1 VYVPFAQIPMMLGH
15 VVVRTER
22 DPLVLASAL
31 RDAVATVD
39 PLQRVG
45 PLTTLDDLVSST
57 QRPWRFN
64 MALAVLLG
72 AVGTVLA
79 SVALFGTVAHGVTER
94 TREIGVRRALG
105 ATSANVMG
113 VVSRDAMG
121 AAIVGAGIG
130 AAGAPTAA
138 PAAVRGDP
146 E

>member
-1 VYVPFAQIPMMLGH
+1 
-15 VVVRTER
+15 
-22 DPLVLASAL
+22 
-31 RDAVATVD
+31 
-39 PLQRVG
+39 
-45 PLTTLDDLVSST
+45 
-57 QRPWRFN
+57 

-105 ATSANVMG
+105 ATSANVVG

-130 AAGAPTAA
+130 AVGAWLVSRLLRPLLFGVTPNDPWTLGGLAVSVLLVCAVAA
-138 PAAVRGDP
+138 LFAAWRAVRIEP
-146 E
+146 SLALRSE